1 MTIQSSKAQ
10 KFSYPLERRKCLIL
24 IVTVI
29 SILSLAACNSQPKP
43 VSFDSQPTVTSSI
56 CLVGIW
62 SIRHPETFYQYS
74 LPPGSFDLTT
84 LIFKDSRGGIGY
96 RFDSEGVLTVEA
108 VEFDGKFDVKE
119 GAGTLPL
126 EIKINGF
133 ASGTYMI
140 NGDTVS
146 LDKVLNSAIDYS
158 ATYAG
163 EPMMNTKKI
172 DEFAPLFLPPYTTAK
187 FECTSDKL
195 ILQILDFPGYQE
207 KIEFQRLIQ

>member
-1 MTIQSSKAQ
+1 
-10 KFSYPLERRKCLIL
+10 
-24 IVTVI
+24 
-29 SILSLAACNSQPKP
+29 
-43 VSFDSQPTVTSSI
+43 
-56 CLVGIW
+56 VGVW
-62 SIRHPETFYQYS
+62 SIRHPETFYKYS

-84 LIFKDSRGGIGY
+84 LTYKNSAGGIGY
-96 RFDSEGVLTVEA
+96 RFDSNGVLTVEA
-108 VEFDGKFDVKE
+108 VGFTGKFDVKE

-133 ASGTYMI
+133 ASGTYTI
-140 NGDTVS
+140 NGDTVL
-146 LDKVLNSAIDYS
+146 LDKVLTSEIEYF

-163 EPMMNTKKI
+163 DPMMSTKQI

-195 ILQILDFPGYQE
+195 TLLILNFPGFQE